1 MMRHFSVKLLVM
13 CVLVITVSQG
23 FAQGDRPD
31 PRELLRSARVAQA
44 NMNWKFSGH
53 LRVGAGA
60 AKIPF
65 TLTVSNGL
73 VKYEFKDNGDTIAL
87 RLGEK
92 ESRLEEIVGGKT
104 ERISGAKLAANIR
117 NTNVSYEDLSL
128 RFLYWTNAKL
138 LGSDIILARDSWEI
152 ELVPP
157 SPGASQYS
165 KVKVWIS
172 KGENAVMKM
181 ESFDAAGK
189 SVRKYTVRS
198 VMKRDDFWFLKQME
212 ISGGGARK
220 PTYLELTDVVD

>member
-1 MMRHFSVKLLVM
+1 MMRHFSVKLLLAI
-13 CVLVITVSQG
+13 VLAIAAGPG
-23 FAQGDRPD
+23 FARGQNPD

-44 NMNWKFSGH
+44 NMDWKFTGH

-60 AKIPF
+60 TKIPF
-65 TLTVSNGL
+65 FLTVSNGV
-73 VKYEFKDNGDTIAL
+73 VKYEFKDNGDAITL
-87 RLGEK
+87 RLGDK
-92 ESRLEEIVGGKT
+92 DSRLEETVGGKT
-104 ERISGAKLAANIR
+104 ERITGAKLAAPIR
-117 NTNVSYEDLSL
+117 NTNLTYEDISL
-128 RFLYWTNAKL
+128 RFLYWPNAKL
-138 LGSDIILARDSWEI
+138 LGDEIILARDSWVI

-157 SPGASQYS
+157 TAGASQYS

-181 ESFDAAGK
+181 ESFDSAGK

-220 PTYLELTDVVD
+220 PTFLELQDVVN